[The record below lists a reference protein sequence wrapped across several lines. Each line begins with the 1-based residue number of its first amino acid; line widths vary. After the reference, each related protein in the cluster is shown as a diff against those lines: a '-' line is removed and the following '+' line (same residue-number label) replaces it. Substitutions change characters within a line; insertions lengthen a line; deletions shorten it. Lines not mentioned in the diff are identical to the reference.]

1 MARRALALFVT
12 LSLFGGVARGDEEK
26 QKQYTDKNTF
36 ELGESL
42 ALSWFENLFELEIAT
57 SAGWFFV
64 KRWELSAAL
73 IYEYTNVKQPDGT
86 RKGTTL
92 IEFEIE
98 PSYHHEIKPNLLFV
112 FGGIGV
118 GYGYDGEH
126 SELVV
131 APRVGINIQITRSGL
146 LNPSVRVPIH
156 IGNITGPM
164 NDELGAL
171 VGFEFDI
178 GYTTFF

>member
-1 MARRALALFVT
+1 MARRALALLVT
-12 LSLFGGVARGDEEK
+12 LSLCAGVARGDGAKK
-26 QKQYTDKNTF
+26 QFTDKNTF

-42 ALSWFENLFELEIAT
+42 ALSWFDNLFDLEISA

-64 KRWELSAAL
+64 KSWELSAEVN
-73 IYEYTNVKQPDGT
+73 YQYTNIKEPDGT

-92 IEFEIE
+92 VEFEIE
-98 PSYHHEIKPNLLFV
+98 PSYHHEIKPNLLWV
-112 FGGIGV
+112 FGGLGL
-118 GYGYDGEH
+118 GYGYDSKH
-126 SELVV
+126 SEFEIN
-131 APRVGINIQITRSGL
+131 PRVGLNIQITSSGL
-146 LNPSVRVPIH
+146 LNPAIRVPIL

-171 VGFEFDI
+171 VGFEFEI